1 MTTAWIE
8 PEIPRSRGPRA
19 PTQAEWDAMTP
30 SEQRKAAEALP
41 TWVPP
46 EESGAMDGDRH
57 AKVCASVRSALQ
69 GYFAATGQT
78 VYVSGEIAVYF
89 PGALRVSPDV
99 FVVRDATPGARDSWI
114 VTREGRAPSWVLEVV
129 VLGHRDKDLVHHPV
143 QYAAHGI
150 REYFVFDLRTRRLH
164 GWRLNDPAIAMYTP
178 IVPQLGR
185 YRSEV
190 LGLDLTLDGENV
202 RLYHG
207 TARLLDADEIAEE
220 LRDRLN
226 DEQMLRA
233 EAEEAKLQAEEAKL
247 QAEEAKLQAE
257 EAKLQAEERAEQEA
271 QARATAEE
279 ELLKLRALLAQMQ
292 KP

>member
-1 MTTAWIE
+1 MTTAVTE
-8 PEIPRSRGPRA
+8 LESDPRRGPRA
-19 PTQAEWDAMTP
+19 PTQPEWDAMTP
-30 SEQRKAAEALP
+30 DAQRRAAEALP

-69 GYFAATGQT
+69 GYFAATGRT

-99 FVVRDATPGARDSWI
+99 FVVRDAAPGPRDSWI
-114 VTREGRAPSWVLEVV
+114 VTREGRAPEWALEVI
-129 VLGHRDKDLVHHPV
+129 VLGHRDKDLVRHPV
-143 QYAAHGI
+143 EYAALGI

-164 GWRLNDPAIAMYTP
+164 GWRLQDPAIAMYTP

-190 LGLDLTLDGENV
+190 LGLDLAHDGQRV

-207 TARLLDADEIAEE
+207 TARLLDAEEVAEE

-226 DEQMLRA
+226 DEQVLRA
-233 EAEEAKLQAEEAKL
+233 EAEEAARAAEEATRQAEEAARA
-247 QAEEAKLQAE
+247 AEA
-257 EAKLQAEERAEQEA
+257 RAEREA
-271 QARATAEE
+271 QARAEAEA
-279 ELLKLRALLAQMQ
+279 ELQRLRALLAQ
-292 KP
+292 KA

>member
-8 PEIPRSRGPRA
+8 LETPRSPGPRA

-78 VYVSGEIAVYF
+78 VYVSGEIAVFF
-89 PGALRVSPDV
+89 PGAVRVSPDV
-99 FVVRDATPGARDSWI
+99 FVVRDAAPGPRDSWI

-164 GWRLNDPAIAMYTP
+164 GWRLHDPAIAMYTP
-178 IVPQLGR
+178 IVPQFGR

-190 LGLDLTLDGENV
+190 LGLDLMLDGENV

-207 TARLLDADEIAEE
+207 TARLLDADEITEE
-220 LRDRLN
+220 LRDHLN

-233 EAEEAKLQAEEAKL
+233 EAEEAKLLAEQAKQQAEEAKL
-247 QAEEAKLQAE
+247 QAEEAKQQAE
-257 EAKLQAEERAEQEA
+257 ARAEREA

-279 ELLKLRALLAQMQ
+279 ELQRLRAMLALMQ

>member
-8 PEIPRSRGPRA
+8 AETPPSRGPRA

-30 SEQRKAAEALP
+30 TEQRKAAEALP

-57 AKVCASVRSALQ
+57 ARVCASVRSALQ

-89 PGALRVSPDV
+89 PGAARVSPDV
-99 FVVRDATPGARDSWI
+99 FVVRDAEPGARDSWI
-114 VTREGRAPSWVLEVV
+114 VTRERRAPSWVLEVV

-143 QYAAHGI
+143 LYAAHGI

-164 GWRLNDPAIAMYTP
+164 GWRLQDPAIAMYTP

-190 LGLDLTLDGENV
+190 LGLDLTLDGEAV

-233 EAEEAKLQAEEAKL
+233 EAEEAKQQADEARQQAE
-247 QAEEAKLQAE
+247 
-257 EAKLQAEERAEQEA
+257 
-271 QARATAEE
+271 ARATQEAAARVAAEA
-279 ELLKLRALLAQMQ
+279 ELARLREMLAQLQ

>member
-1 MTTAWIE
+1 
-8 PEIPRSRGPRA
+8 
-19 PTQAEWDAMTP
+19 
-30 SEQRKAAEALP
+30 
-41 TWVPP
+41 
-46 EESGAMDGDRH
+46 
-57 AKVCASVRSALQ
+57 
-69 GYFAATGQT
+69 
-78 VYVSGEIAVYF
+78 
-89 PGALRVSPDV
+89 
-99 FVVRDATPGARDSWI
+99 
-114 VTREGRAPSWVLEVV
+114 VLEVV

-143 QYAAHGI
+143 TYAAHGI

-207 TARLLDADEIAEE
+207 TARLLDADEIADE

-233 EAEEAKLQAEEAKL
+233 EAEEAKQQAEEAKQ
-247 QAEEAKLQAE
+247 QAEEAKQ
-257 EAKLQAEERAEQEA
+257 QAEERAEQEA
-271 QARATAEE
+271 QARASAEE
-279 ELLKLRALLAQMQ
+279 ELQRLRAMLAQLQ